1 MITPSNELSELEKLH
16 LENFNQNKDKRLDV
30 DDKWYYGDTMYVSN
44 SMLKMLKSH
53 GPEYVRLHL
62 EGKIKK
68 DTTALHFGRALHMAV
83 LEPEKFQDEY
93 IYFDDTKAVEK
104 ALADNPKLKEP
115 SRSKI
120 YKEAKAQ
127 FELDNESKNILSLD
141 EYNQICLMAEK
152 LENNTQVAQLLEGT
166 DKEVVYQDTIDGI
179 KVKCKVDAIHARSY
193 LPDLKTMSKTPHP
206 ANVQKQIQA
215 YDYDMQAALYCDITG
230 ASTFWIIAIEKSYPY
245 TIGLYELSEETIE
258 QGRDKYMY
266 WLKEWKK
273 YFIDK
278 SMDIDTF
285 CYMGTI

>member
-1 MITPSNELSELEKLH
+1 MITPSTELTELEKLH
-16 LENFNQNKDKRLDV
+16 LQNFNQNKDKRLDV
-30 DDKWYYGDTMYVSN
+30 DDEWYYGDTMYVSN

-53 GPEYVRLHL
+53 GPEYVRLYL
-62 EGKIKK
+62 DGKISK

-83 LEPEKFQDEY
+83 LEPEKFDEEY
-93 IYFDDTKAVEK
+93 IYFDDSKLIEEIGGARPTATKK
-104 ALADNPKLKEP
+104 
-115 SRSKI
+115 
-120 YKEAKAQ
+120 YKEAKEQ
-127 FELDNESKNILSLD
+127 FQLDNSDKTILSSH
-141 EYNQICLMAEK
+141 EWKQVCLMAEK
-152 LENNTQVAQLLEGT
+152 LENNIQVKQLLEGT

-258 QGRDKYMY
+258 QGREKYQY
-266 WLKEWKK
+266 WLNEWKK

-278 SMDIDTF
+278 SLDIDTF